1 VELMKIL
8 VPVKQ
13 ISVVDEDF
21 ELRAD
26 GKDVDPDY
34 LDTEANEWDDY
45 SYEAALEI
53 MEAAD
58 GDVEVVPVT
67 VGPDDAEDVLRRCLA
82 KGGDRGIRVW
92 DDDLV
97 DATPAAIAK
106 VLAKVVAKEQPDLVF
121 TGTLSSDR
129 SFAQTGVSLAA
140 ELGWPHVAVVTG
152 IDWKPGD
159 PKATLKRELEGGLIE
174 EVSVECPAVLTIQ
187 LGINTPR
194 YASLRGVKQAKEK
207 PVQEWSLADLGLT
220 GAELA
225 AGASFRVRRMYK
237 PETGRAELIEGT
249 TAEQAARLAAIIN
262 ELRGAA

>member
-1 VELMKIL
+1 MTKIL

-13 ISVVDEDF
+13 IAVVDEDF
-21 ELRAD
+21 ELRDD

-34 LDTEANEWDDY
+34 LDYEFNEWDDY

-53 MEAAD
+53 MEASG

-67 VGPDDAEDVLRRCLA
+67 VGPDVAEDGLRRCLA
-82 KGGDRGIRVW
+82 KGGERGIRVW
-92 DDDLV
+92 DDALI
-97 DATPAAIAK
+97 DAGPAVIAK
-106 VLAKVVAKEQPDLVF
+106 VLSKVVAKEAPDLVF
-121 TGTLSSDR
+121 IGTLSSDR
-129 SFAQTGVSLAA
+129 SYAQTGVSLAA
-140 ELGWPHVAVVTG
+140 ELGWAHVAVVTG
-152 IDWKPGD
+152 IDWKPD
-159 PKATLKRELEGGLIE
+159 DKTAKLKRELEGGLVE

-207 PVQEWSLADLGLT
+207 PVEELSLGDLGLSE
-220 GAELA
+220 ADLA
-225 AGASFRVRRMYK
+225 SSASFRVRRMYK
-237 PETGRAELIEGT
+237 PEQGQAELIDGT

>member
-1 VELMKIL
+1 MTKIL

-13 ISVVDEDF
+13 IAVVDEDF
-21 ELRAD
+21 ELRDD

-34 LDTEANEWDDY
+34 LDYEINEWDDY
-45 SYEAALEI
+45 AYEAALEI

-58 GDVEVVPVT
+58 GAVEVVPVT
-67 VGPDDAEDVLRRCLA
+67 VGPEEAEEALRRCLA

-97 DATPAAIAK
+97 DANPATIAR
-106 VLAKVVAKEQPDLVF
+106 VLAKVVVKEQPDLVF

-129 SFAQTGVSLAA
+129 SYAQTGVSLAA
-140 ELGWPHVAVVTG
+140 ELGWAHVAVVVG

-159 PKATLKRELEGGLIE
+159 RTAMLRRELEGGVIE
-174 EVSVECPAVLTIQ
+174 ELSVECPAVLTIQ

-207 PVQEWSLADLGLT
+207 PVQEWSLADLGLS

-225 AGASFRVRRMYK
+225 SGASFRVRRMYK
-237 PETGRAELIEGT
+237 PETGRAELIDGT
-249 TAEQAARLAAIIN
+249 AAEQAARLAAIIN